1 MGLHHRLLCSTRL
14 PPPPSL
20 PSAQAE
26 LTKGTF
32 CGLALDQDN
41 QEELTEGRVAAWT
54 SQVLGEMGLKE

>member
-1 MGLHHRLLCSTRL
+1 
-14 PPPPSL
+14 
-20 PSAQAE
+20 